1 MTEKNRFKKLPSIKN
16 LSIPQNTGNDAPF
29 SPGYKRFWFQFMEK
43 FKIIA
48 IAILFS
54 KTPRVLAIR
63 VPNNEDMQNGLQKI
77 EGVLTN
83 SKPKEQVV
91 HP

>member
-1 MTEKNRFKKLPSIKN
+1 MGKS
-16 LSIPQNTGNDAPF
+16 
-29 SPGYKRFWFQFMEK
+29 
-43 FKIIA
+43 KIIT
-48 IAILFS
+48 IAIFLS

-63 VPNNEDMQNGLQKI
+63 VPKNEDIQNGLQKI

-91 HP
+91 HLQNFS

>member
-1 MTEKNRFKKLPSIKN
+1 MMPPTVQAIKGFNSTKETKK
-16 LSIPQNTGNDAPF
+16 
-29 SPGYKRFWFQFMEK
+29 
-43 FKIIA
+43 

-91 HP
+91 HLLKFS

>member
-1 MTEKNRFKKLPSIKN
+1 MRK
-16 LSIPQNTGNDAPF
+16 A
-29 SPGYKRFWFQFMEK
+29 
-43 FKIIA
+43 KI

-91 HP
+91 HLQNSLTFRN

>member
-1 MTEKNRFKKLPSIKN
+1 
-16 LSIPQNTGNDAPF
+16 
-29 SPGYKRFWFQFMEK
+29 MEK
-43 FKIIA
+43 SRIKA
-48 IAILFS
+48 NLFS

-91 HP
+91 HLQNFS

>member
-1 MTEKNRFKKLPSIKN
+1 MMPPIVQAIKGFYFN
-16 LSIPQNTGNDAPF
+16 HGKT
-29 SPGYKRFWFQFMEK
+29 
-43 FKIIA
+43 KI

-91 HP
+91 HLS